1 MKRLFLIFTFLIPFC
16 LFSQNE
22 TKADT
27 TKKNANT
34 TKTAVSVKDVKK
46 FPEFPGGIT
55 KMKEY
60 ITQNLVKPKD
70 AVSGKVYAKFI
81 VDETGKAM
89 NPTIIKGLNKNC
101 DKAVIEMIN
110 KFPLFNPGLDKDGKP
125 IICDLY
131 LPVEFY

>member
-1 MKRLFLIFTFLIPFC
+1 MKRLILILTFLIPFC
-16 LFSQNE
+16 VIGQ
-22 TKADT
+22 TKADSTQKT
-27 TKKNANT
+27 TNT
-34 TKTAVSVKDVKK
+34 VKTPVSVKDVKK
-46 FPEFPGGIT
+46 FPEFPGGMP

-60 ITQNLVKPKD
+60 IAQNLVRPKD

-101 DKAVIEMIN
+101 DKAVIELIN
-110 KFPLFNPGLDKDGKP
+110 KFPLFNPGLNKEGNP
-125 IICDLY
+125 IVCDLY